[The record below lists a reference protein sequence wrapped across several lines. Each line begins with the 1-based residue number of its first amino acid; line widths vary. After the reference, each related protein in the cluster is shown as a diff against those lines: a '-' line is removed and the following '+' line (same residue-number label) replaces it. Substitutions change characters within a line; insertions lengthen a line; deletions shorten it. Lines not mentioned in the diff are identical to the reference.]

1 MSVFPVQGYETTP
14 PVLVEPVR
22 AMITLKRS
30 GAMKVAL
37 LDHDGLPTEGA
48 VPANGGMFGVNGVQD
63 KTPYY
68 LVEFQ

>member
-1 MSVFPVQGYETTP
+1 
-14 PVLVEPVR
+14 
-22 AMITLKRS
+22 MITLKRS